1 MAFAESDQKTGLKK
15 GTLKSGEF
23 MNKYSEILES
33 YRIIFTKMDETQGL
47 GNILN
52 VKVLTDKPCS
62 YITFGQDVPEDI
74 EQMNPEKIA
83 KFLLGSFEN

>member
-1 MAFAESDQKTGLKK
+1 NKDVYLVLSLATKYKDMVEII
-15 GTLKSGEF
+15 
-23 MNKYSEILES
+23 NKYSEIIES
-33 YRIIFTKMDETQGL
+33 YKIIFTKMDETAGL

-74 EQMNPEKIA
+74 EVMNPEKIA

>member
-1 MAFAESDQKTGLKK
+1 
-15 GTLKSGEF
+15 
-23 MNKYSEILES
+23 
-33 YRIIFTKMDETQGL
+33 MDETMGL

-74 EQMNPEKIA
+74 EVMNPEKIA